1 MNSKIRTIQTI
12 ALAGALL
19 SLTAQAGGP
28 LYMFNET
35 TPFAWDVTTPVQ
47 AYTDLGDLCDT
58 DPNWPNSG
66 CLTNEQADA
75 AVAFAFSQWT
85 AVSSSSFQAEVAG
98 DFSSIGLGDITGANA
113 HEIVDTWNGGGYH
126 VMYDS
131 DSSIIQDFFGAPPN
145 VLGISSPEW
154 ADDDGNITESW
165 AVINVASVPE
175 GDDGTQ
181 AAGVMTHEFGHG
193 INLAHS
199 QANGHI
205 TFLGSPWYWI
215 SWAPQSCGAPYNI
228 DPILDYNEYI
238 EWIASTVIPGT
249 ETMYPYITPD
259 QTGQAQSTVDR
270 PDDIT
275 AVSNLYPAAGW
286 PASHGSIT
294 GEILLKD
301 GSTGLTG
308 VNVVARNIAD
318 PLGDVVTVMSGD
330 HTQGMFGPDGR
341 YTINGLTPGADYVV
355 YVENIYA
362 GGFPT
367 PPAALPSFQ
376 EYFNGT
382 DESGDANRDNPC
394 DWTPLTATAGN
405 EIRADIAFNGM
416 SGAPTFITIP
426 VSSATDVDNSGQ
438 VVVGTYS
445 GTIGWRYDT
454 RKGSFDLF
462 DSSSSPKLARNG
474 HTMIGSMPPEVPT
487 WEGGMYKPGF
497 WSHIH
502 GWEFMDMPETEAG
515 CDGVIFSPY
524 DLTSRGD
531 VVVGL
536 AYQDGCSRP
545 PYDPNWN
552 YDPSYANPFYAGMWT
567 EETGLVYMET
577 PREILL
583 DKPNCSWPRETGCD
597 VRGTRANAISGDGRT
612 VVGHVDAAGWK
623 GAAWFDGEF
632 TLIGQDDPKGWVGS
646 VNAVTPD
653 GQFMIGSEAG
663 SDEWGQGI
671 GAYIWSAES
680 GTRNLGH
687 TSLLCT
693 DVYTAEECA
702 NPWMPV
708 TFELPATAFALSDDG
723 RIVLGRSGS
732 PWDGFVGW
740 IWMEELGMVDFNDFL
755 QGQGIIEAYLNGL
768 IGALAISG
776 DGKTIVGW
784 GLGPS
789 DQMSFAVTLDQ
800 VWVCRKGKSSLAG
813 FPNAMLKQLDNGA
826 TLGLC
831 QQDRVIAPQ

>member
-1 MNSKIRTIQTI
+1 MNSKKRAIQVA
-12 ALAGALL
+12 ALAGAMLAM
-19 SLTAQAGGP
+19 TAQAGGP

-35 TPFAWDVTTPVQ
+35 TPYTWDVSTPVQ
-47 AYTDLGDLCDT
+47 VYTDLGDLCDT
-58 DPNWPNSG
+58 NPDWPYSG

-75 AVAFAFSQWT
+75 EVAFAFGQWT
-85 AVSSSSFQAEVAG
+85 AVPSSTFQAEVAG
-98 DFSSIGLGDITGANA
+98 DFADIGLGDITGATA
-113 HEIVDTWNGGGYH
+113 HLVVDTWNGGGYH

-131 DSSIIQDFFGAPPN
+131 DSSIVQDFFGAPSN

-154 ADDDGNITESW
+154 ADENGNITESW

-175 GDDGTQ
+175 GDDGSM

-205 TFLGSPWYWI
+205 TFIGSPWYWI
-215 SWAPQSCGAPYNI
+215 AWAPQSCGAPY
-228 DPILDYNEYI
+228 DVSPITDYNEYQQ
-238 EWIASTVIPGT
+238 WVHTTAIPNT

-270 PDDIT
+270 PEDIT

-286 PASHGSIT
+286 PADHGTIS

-301 GSTGLTG
+301 ESTGLTG
-308 VNVVARNIAD
+308 VNVVARNVAD

-330 HTQGMFGPDGR
+330 HTQGTLGPDGR

-355 YVENIYA
+355 YVENIYR

-367 PPAALPSFQ
+367 PPATLPGFQ
-376 EYFNGT
+376 EYFNGAG
-382 DESGDANRDNPC
+382 ESGNANLDNPC
-394 DWTPLTATAGN
+394 DWTALTASAGS

-416 SGAPTFITIP
+416 PRAPTFVTIP

-438 VVVGTYS
+438 IIVGTYA

-462 DSSSSPKLARNG
+462 DSSSSPKLARDG
-474 HTMIGSMPPEVPT
+474 HTAIGSFIPEIPS

-497 WSHIH
+497 WSPQH
-502 GWEFMDMPETEAG
+502 GWSFMDMPQDEPG
-515 CDGVIFSPY
+515 CDGVVFSPN
-524 DLTSRGD
+524 DLSSRGD
-531 VVVGL
+531 IVVGL
-536 AYQDGCSRP
+536 AYGDGCPRP

-552 YDPSYANPFYAGMWT
+552 YDPSYANPFYAGMWSKA
-567 EETGLVYMET
+567 TGLVYMET
-577 PREILL
+577 PAVVLP
-583 DKPNCSWPRETGCD
+583 DMANCSWPNPTGCD
-597 VRGTRANAISGDGRT
+597 VRGTRANGVSGDGRT
-612 VVGHVDAAGWK
+612 VVGHVDAGGWK
-623 GAAWFDGEF
+623 GAAWFDGKF
-632 TLIGQDDPKGWVGS
+632 SMIGEDDPKGWVGS
-646 VNAVTPD
+646 AFTVTPD
-653 GQFMIGSEAG
+653 GQYVIGGEAG
-663 SDEWGQGI
+663 SDDWGQGMD
-671 GAYIWSAES
+671 AYIWSAAK

-687 TSLLCT
+687 TSLACT

-702 NPWMPV
+702 NPWMPE
-708 TFELPATAFALSDDG
+708 TFELAANAFAISDDG
-723 RIVLGRSGS
+723 KIVLGRSGS

-740 IWMEELGMVDFNDFL
+740 IWMEELGMVDFNKFL
-755 QGQGIIEAYLNGL
+755 QGQGIMEAYLNDL

-784 GLGPS
+784 GLGAN

-813 FPNAMLKQLDNGA
+813 FPTAMLTQLKNGA

-831 QQDRVIAPQ
+831 EQDRIIAPE